1 MKTTMTISLPAIAFW
16 VLFILKIIGYDISWW
31 TVTAPLWMSL
41 ALVGVIIVGT
51 LVAGFI
57 VFLVQI
63 IFSLFINAKR

>member
-41 ALVGVIIVGT
+41 ALVGVIIVGA
-51 LVAGFI
+51 LVAGFM